1 MNQEVG
7 IQDYL
12 TVMNNSITKALL
24 FIIALSTSLIV
35 PGVIAED
42 IALSCKKNKFKE
54 TYPLKW
60 ISMRKSIVEGEWQ
73 KHDPKKHGSPFQ
85 KFIFNEEKGYID
97 VYFPN
102 PKFNRRAEEV
112 TFRADKIVFKLTK
125 ESEDINDESYTID
138 NYKINRNNGTI
149 SRKFT
154 TYDLK
159 KIQITSIKEWEG
171 SCKKERFK
179 KLF

>member
-1 MNQEVG
+1 
-7 IQDYL
+7 
-12 TVMNNSITKALL
+12 MNNSITKSLL
-24 FIIALSTSLIV
+24 FIIVLSTSTIV
-35 PGVIAED
+35 SSVTAED
-42 IALSCKKNKFKE
+42 IALSCKKNKFKA
-54 TYPLKW
+54 TYQR
-60 ISMRKSIVEGEWQ
+60 ISMDKSIVEGEWQ

-85 KFIFNEEKGYID
+85 KFVFNEDKGYID

-112 TFRADKIVFKLTK
+112 TFRADTIAFKLTK
-125 ESEDINDESYTID
+125 ESEDINDEFYIVD
-138 NYKINRNNGTI
+138 NYKINRKNGTI